1 MEEFLD
7 SIRLA
12 MGNATHHIVSPTLDH
27 KTWRMMDGPHVW
39 QRVETSKDGSIAI
52 WLDTAYDY
60 IAVQYEHEGRA
71 CFAFSL
77 VTIVTPDFVVI
88 NRRLYPEAQCY
99 IWRPE
104 A

>member
-7 SIRLA
+7 SIRKA
-12 MGNATHHIVSPTLDH
+12 MGDETPHIISATLDRQ
-27 KTWRMMDGPHVW
+27 TWALADHPHTW
-39 QRVETSKDGSIAI
+39 QRVEQSKDGSVSV

-60 IAVQYEHEGRA
+60 IAVQYEHEGHA
-71 CFAFSL
+71 CFSVSH

-88 NRRLYPEAQCY
+88 NRRMYPEAQCY